1 MSAGGEKMA
10 GGAAVLYRLP
20 YDSARR
26 AVGNHAGQPS
36 QRLPPNRIALQGAN
50 FRGMAGG
57 KATAKVRRGS
67 ANLRQP
73 AEAL

>member
-26 AVGNHAGQPS
+26 AVGNHAGQPWE
-36 QRLPPNRIALQGAN
+36 RLSPDSLALQGPS
-50 FRGMAGG
+50 FRGMASGAAVSPG
-57 KATAKVRRGS
+57 D
-67 ANLRQP
+67 
-73 AEAL
+73 